1 MKIEKTPRGYLL
13 SANGG
18 NRIEFYREFN
28 GVEAWACAAFDEL
41 MNERDTLRAKLAE
54 MEQQEPVAKV
64 RINSITGNPSVD
76 FIPGHRYLH
85 HNSSLYALP
94 GAQPAPSIR
103 PAALFPVIA
112 WLRNGC
118 DPMKAADELE
128 MLAEAPEAKP

>member
-54 MEQQEPVAKV
+54 MEQQEPVAAQQRFQRQQEMMAV
-64 RINSITGNPSVD
+64 W
-76 FIPGHRYLH
+76 
-85 HNSSLYALP
+85 LP
-94 GAQPAPSIR
+94 WQTTELRKGR
-103 PAALFPVIA
+103 PARTVDVLG
-112 WLRNGC
+112 LN
-118 DPMKAADELE
+118 DEYR
-128 MLAEAPEAKP
+128 